1 MSPFTCH
8 AIVCYWPKREEGK
21 ENSCILCYTC
31 SRKVQLMTFKCP
43 THWMNTY
50 KGIIIG
56 TDVNKSCPMW
66 ALLTFGAW
74 KFFVGDRLVRCWIC
88 SSIPDLYTLDANS
101 IPSGYDNQ
109 NVSRYC
115 QMPREAKL
123 LPGENCPN
131 NNLLE
136 WRLLIT
142 SFLSWKKCNLESS
155 IFITPTL
162 KECSFTMMC
171 ICKAFFLVCLSSVI
185 LLRAFNAAI
194 YWASTLCQAQC

>member
-74 KFFVGDRLVRCWIC
+74 KFFVGDRLVSCWIY
-88 SSIPDLYTLDANS
+88 SSIPDLYTLDATS
-101 IPSGYDNQ
+101 ALPPI
-109 NVSRYC
+109 
-115 QMPREAKL
+115 MTTKL
-123 LPGENCPN
+123 LWSNVPQGTKA
-131 NNLLE
+131 LWLRATDLE
-136 WRLLIT
+136 WWKNSQGLGWFSNIKVLVLAQ
-142 SFLSWKKCNLESS
+142 SLVSQPGALSWG
-155 IFITPTL
+155 
-162 KECSFTMMC
+162 
-171 ICKAFFLVCLSSVI
+171 
-185 LLRAFNAAI
+185 
-194 YWASTLCQAQC
+194 